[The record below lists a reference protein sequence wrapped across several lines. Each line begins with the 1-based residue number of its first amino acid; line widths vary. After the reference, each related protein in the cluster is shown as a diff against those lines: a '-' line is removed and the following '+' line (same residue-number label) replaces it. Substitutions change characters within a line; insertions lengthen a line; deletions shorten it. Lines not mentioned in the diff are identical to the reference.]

1 MTDQRELDRL
11 LGAFFVEGTNELADR
26 VIDAALD
33 EIDNT
38 KQRRVTRMPRRFTTM
53 TMPMRLAAAAVIGVL
68 AVGGSIY
75 LVGLRPPDVGPSPA
89 ASAIPSLGPSV
100 IPTTVIASPRAAAW
114 VPTGDMVAARG
125 SHTSILLPNGKVL
138 VAGGFVLVAG
148 VPDSEGGRQL
158 ASAELYDPTSGSW
171 TATGSMNHARAGGA
185 AVPLENRK
193 ILVVGG
199 VGPSAPWSA
208 ELYDPATGT
217 WALTGSMTE
226 AREGFTATLLL
237 DGRVLVAGGS
247 PRDESARRTAELYDP
262 VTGTWSATGDLTRP
276 RAGHKAVLLPDGK
289 VLVMGGA
296 GPRHALRSADL
307 YDPVTG
313 TWTATGPM
321 LEARSAFAAAL
332 LGDGRVLV
340 AGGNDVEFLATAEI
354 YDPATGTWSATGDL
368 TKAQSGATATL
379 LLGGKVLLAGGG
391 QGQPSRSAELYD
403 PATGTWAPTA
413 STTSTHWYSP
423 MVLLPNGTVLAAGS
437 VDLDADSFSMELRKA
452 ELYDPGDGG

>member
-26 VIDAALD
+26 VIEAALD
-33 EIDNT
+33 QIDDT
-38 KQRRVTRMPRRFTTM
+38 QQRRVTRMPRRFSTM
-53 TMPMRLAAAAVIGVL
+53 NIHTRLAAAAVIGVF
-68 AVGGSIY
+68 AVGGTLY
-75 LVGLRPPDVGPSPA
+75 LAGLRPPDVGPSPA

-100 IPTTVIASPRAAAW
+100 VPTTVIASPRAAAW
-114 VPTGDMVAARG
+114 VPTGDMVVARF
-125 SHTSILLPNGKVL
+125 SHMSILLPNGKVL
-138 VAGGFVLVAG
+138 VAGGLWWVAG
-148 VPDSEGGRQL
+148 VSDSEGGRQI

-185 AVPLENRK
+185 AVSLANGK
-193 ILVVGG
+193 VLVVGG
-199 VGPSAPWSA
+199 VGPSAPRST
-208 ELYDPATGT
+208 ELYDPVTGM

-226 AREGFTATLLL
+226 AREGFAATLLM
-237 DGRVLVAGGS
+237 DGRVLVAGGN
-247 PRDESARRTAELYDP
+247 PRDESPRRTAELYDP

-276 RAGHKAVLLPDGK
+276 RAGHKAILLPDGK
-289 VLVMGGA
+289 VLVMGGV

-321 LEARSAFAAAL
+321 LEARSGFAAAL

-340 AGGNDVEFLATAEI
+340 AGGNDVAFLATAEI

-391 QGQPSRSAELYD
+391 QGGPSFSAELYD

-413 STTSTHWYSP
+413 STTSTHFISP
-423 MVLLPNGTVLAAGS
+423 MVLLPDGAVLATGGLEW
-437 VDLDADSFSMELRKA
+437 DFTMELARKA
-452 ELYDPGDGG
+452 ELYDPGSGD